1 MSRLVDVYMMTVNTI
16 SGRSSEELQSSFE
29 EGVLEGAG
37 LSEMDYLC
45 TFPVDGMCPC
55 LFVYQ

>member
-29 EGVLEGAG
+29 EGFWRELAYP
-37 LSEMDYLC
+37 MYYLC